1 MSEPIKL
8 ECVVAAIVAVANEAR
23 RRGAMFPQTS
33 DEQREDRAAVFRVL
47 GMLNWY
53 EKNTGC
59 ANLDGWPE
67 RNKSMRV
74 NVYGEEITNRI
85 QLVTARN
92 FLGIRFYLE
101 SSDKLQPPKHP
112 DDDSSAV
119 TFWVKS
125 GKNGYKPGDEAA
137 LANLFR
143 NAAIM
148 LGEPMPK

>member
-1 MSEPIKL
+1 
-8 ECVVAAIVAVANEAR
+8 
-23 RRGAMFPQTS
+23 
-33 DEQREDRAAVFRVL
+33 
-47 GMLNWY
+47 
-53 EKNTGC
+53 
-59 ANLDGWPE
+59 
-67 RNKSMRV
+67 MRV
-74 NVYGEEITNRI
+74 NVYAEEITNRI
-85 QLVTARN
+85 QLVSTTAENTGRR

-148 LGEPMPK
+148 LGESMPQ